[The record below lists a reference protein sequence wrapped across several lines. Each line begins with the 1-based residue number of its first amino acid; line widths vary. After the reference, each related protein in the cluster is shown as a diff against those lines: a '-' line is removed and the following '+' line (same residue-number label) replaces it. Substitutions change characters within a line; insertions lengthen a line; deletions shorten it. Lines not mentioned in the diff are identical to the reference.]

1 MTTTAWCIALQGL
14 DGTKVEIEAATAQNI
29 PKTVF
34 VGLPDTALNEARE
47 RVKHGVKSSGKKWP
61 DGVVTINLSPGSVPK
76 YGTHFDLAIAMAAM
90 SVETANDVRVEMLGS
105 TVLFGE
111 LGLDGRVRPIRGIVP
126 LLLAAS
132 RHGFG
137 RAIVPAGQLAEA
149 ELVPGL
155 VVWGVGHLSEA
166 LAVLAGEPTTHI
178 AARRDE
184 PDPAV
189 RALEPDLADVQG
201 NEDGKFALE
210 VAAAGRHHLFLH
222 GPPGVGKTM
231 LASRLTSIL
240 PDLEPEEA
248 IEVSALHSLAGRS
261 LDEGLMYRPPYQDPH
276 HTASRQA
283 IVGGGGKEIRPGA
296 ISLAH
301 RGVLFLDEGPEFGQK
316 TLESLRVPLENGTV
330 SIGRAMSQVTFPAR
344 FQLVLAANPCPCG
357 FNGVVGKE
365 CTCPPFRVR
374 QYQDRLSGPIL
385 DRVDILHS
393 IPASSRFMAI
403 EEGPRET
410 SAAVRERVLE
420 ARGRQRR
427 RLGGTPWITNSEVSG
442 AYLRKHLPLPADLS
456 PINRALARGT
466 LSARGVDKILRVA
479 WTLTD
484 MAGKDAIT
492 PTELGAAMVLRLGEA
507 AKAA

>member
-1 MTTTAWCIALQGL
+1 MSATSWCIALQGL
-14 DGTKVEIEAATAQNI
+14 EGTKVEIEAATAQNL

-90 SVETANDVRVEMLGS
+90 SVVRENEVRTELLGS

-111 LGLDGRVRPIRGIVP
+111 LGLDGRVRPVRGIVP
-126 LLLAAS
+126 LLLSAS
-132 RHGFG
+132 RHGFE
-137 RAIVPAGQLAEA
+137 RAIVPSGQLAEA

-155 VVWGVGHLSEA
+155 VVWGVDHLTEA
-166 LAVLAGEPTTHI
+166 LAVLRGEPTSHVAKRHEEALIPAI
-178 AARRDE
+178 A
-184 PDPAV
+184 
-189 RALEPDLADVQG
+189 PDLADVQG
-201 NEDGKFALE
+201 QDDGKFALE

-240 PDLEPEEA
+240 PDLDPDEA
-248 IEVSALHSLAGRS
+248 IEVSAIHSLAGRS
-261 LDEGLMYRPPYQDPH
+261 LEEGLISRPPYQDPH

-283 IVGGGGKEIRPGA
+283 IVGGGGREIHPGS

-316 TLESLRVPLENGTV
+316 TLESLRVPLELGTV
-330 SIGRAMSQVTFPAR
+330 SIGRSMSQVTFPAR

-357 FNGVVGKE
+357 YNGVVGKE

-385 DRVDILHS
+385 DRVDILHQ
-393 IPASSRFMAI
+393 IPASTRFMAI
-403 EEGPRET
+403 DEGPRET
-410 SAAVRERVLE
+410 SHAVLERVLE
-420 ARGRQRR
+420 VRDRQRH
-427 RLGGTPWITNSEVSG
+427 RLRDSPWSTNSEVAGS
-442 AYLRKHLPLPADLS
+442 YLRKYLPLPADLT

-484 MAGKDAIT
+484 MAGKDVIGSN
-492 PTELGAAMVLRLGEA
+492 ELGAAMQLRLGEA

>member
-1 MTTTAWCIALQGL
+1 MTATAWCIALQGL
-14 DGTKVEIEAATAQNI
+14 EGTRVEIEAATAQNL

-47 RVKHGVKSSGKKWP
+47 RVKHGVKSSRKKWP

-90 SVETANDVRVEMLGS
+90 AVEPNNDVRGELLPS

-111 LGLDGRVRPIRGIVP
+111 LGLDGRVRPVRGIVP

-132 RHGFG
+132 RHGFE
-137 RAIVPAGQLAEA
+137 RAIVPACQLAEA

-155 VVWGVGHLSEA
+155 TVWGVEHLTEA
-166 LAVLAGEPTTHI
+166 LAVLAGEPTTHV
-178 AARRDE
+178 AVRRDQQE
-184 PDPAV
+184 V
-189 RALEPDLADVQG
+189 SRLEPDLADVQG

-240 PDLEPEEA
+240 PDLAADEA

-261 LDEGLMYRPPYQDPH
+261 LEEGLMTRPPYQDPH

-393 IPASSRFMAI
+393 IPAASRFMAI
-403 EEGPRET
+403 EEGPRES
-410 SAAVRERVLE
+410 SAEVRQRVLE
-420 ARGRQRR
+420 ARERQRR
-427 RLGGTPWITNSEVSG
+427 RLAGTPWSTNSEVSG
-442 AYLRKHLPLPADLS
+442 SFLRKHLPLPTDLG

-479 WTLTD
+479 WTLAD
-484 MAGKDAIT
+484 MAGKDAIGS
-492 PTELGAAMVLRLGEA
+492 TELGAAMLLRLGDAAEA
-507 AKAA
+507 A

>member
-1 MTTTAWCIALQGL
+1 MSATAWCIALQGL
-14 DGTKVEIEAATAQNI
+14 EGTRVEVEAATSMNL

-34 VGLPDTALNEARE
+34 VGLPDTALNEAKE
-47 RVKHGVKSSGKKWP
+47 RVKHGVKSSGLKWP

-76 YGTHFDLAIAMAAM
+76 YGTHYDLAIAVAAM
-90 SVETANDVRVEMLGS
+90 SVEATNDVRPEQLPR
-105 TVLFGE
+105 TVMFGE
-111 LGLDGRVRPIRGIVP
+111 LGLDGRIRPVSGIVP

-132 RHGFG
+132 NHGFTS
-137 RAIVPAGQLAEA
+137 AIVPAAQLAEA

-155 VVWGVGHLSEA
+155 KTWGADHLLEV
-166 LAVLAGEPTTHI
+166 LRILAGHPTTHR
-178 AARRDE
+178 AQ
-184 PDPAV
+184 PAIPEETSPGLL
-189 RALEPDLADVQG
+189 RDLADVQG

-261 LDEGLMYRPPYQDPH
+261 LTGGLITRPPYQDPH
-276 HTASRQA
+276 HTASRQS
-283 IVGGGGKEIRPGA
+283 IVGGGGREIRPGA

-316 TLESLRVPLENGTV
+316 TLESLRVPLESGSV

-357 FNGVVGKE
+357 YSGVVGKE

-385 DRVDILHS
+385 DRVDIMHS
-393 IPASSRFMAI
+393 MPALSRFLAVD
-403 EEGPRET
+403 EVPRES
-410 SAAVRERVLE
+410 SATVLGRVVE
-420 ARGRQRR
+420 ARDRQRR
-427 RLGGTPWITNSEVSG
+427 RLRGSPWSTNSEVPG
-442 AYLRKHLPLPADLS
+442 AYLRKALPVPTDLT
-456 PINRALARGT
+456 PVNRALARGT
-466 LSARGVDKILRVA
+466 LSARGVDKVLRVA
-479 WTLTD
+479 WTLAD
-484 MAGKDAIT
+484 LAGKDAVGT
-492 PTELGAAMVLRLGEA
+492 VELRAAMQLRLGET